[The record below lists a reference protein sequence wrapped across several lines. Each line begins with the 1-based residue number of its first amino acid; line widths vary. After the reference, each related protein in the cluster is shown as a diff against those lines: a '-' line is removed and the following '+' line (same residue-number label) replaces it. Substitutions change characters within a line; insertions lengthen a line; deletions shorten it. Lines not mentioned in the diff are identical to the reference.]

1 MPKKVL
7 IVEDNPQNMT
17 VILMT
22 LRPQGHTL
30 LEATDG
36 ETALRMVESERP
48 DLVLLDIQLP
58 DMNGIEVLR
67 RLRQMPEFDG
77 NPIVAVTAYAMKGD
91 KEKAIEA
98 GCNAYVAKPFSI
110 YELRRVV
117 DEMLSQHQ
125 TAKD

>member
-1 MPKKVL
+1 MSKKVL
-7 IVEDNPQNMT
+7 VVEDNPQNMT

-22 LRPQGHTL
+22 LKPQGHTL
-30 LEATDG
+30 LEAADG
-36 ETALRMVESERP
+36 EAALRVVESEKP

-58 DMNGIEVLR
+58 DMDGIEVIR
-67 RLRQMPEFDG
+67 RLRQMPEFG
-77 NPIVAVTAYAMKGD
+77 SNPIVAVTAYAMKGD

-98 GCNAYVAKPFSI
+98 GCDAYVAKPFSI

-125 TAKD
+125 PA